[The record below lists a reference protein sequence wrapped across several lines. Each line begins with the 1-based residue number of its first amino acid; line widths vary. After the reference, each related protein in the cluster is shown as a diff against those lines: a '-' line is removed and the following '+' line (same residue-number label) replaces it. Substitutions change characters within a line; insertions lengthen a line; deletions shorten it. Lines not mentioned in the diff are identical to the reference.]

1 MGKKREPGPSDSSAG
16 SPIEGASMVQSSPE
30 PSKKR
35 KRDSKAA
42 AEELEIDVNLPEPP
56 SKKAAR
62 KAKKA
67 KTKPE
72 SSTAGDA
79 AAADGTTTAEAKDG
93 EKQRSAHGIW
103 IGNLPFSCDKTV
115 LRVFFT
121 RQGGIPDD
129 QITRVHMPVPRDAG
143 AAAATGG
150 RPKPANKGF
159 AYVDFGTKEMLDK
172 AIGMSETLMT
182 GRKVL
187 IKDAKSFE
195 GRPERA
201 TRTTDAL
208 GAAAGGDAGGKMGG
222 GGARAGAAAAAANG
236 STKAPSK
243 RVFVGNLGF
252 DVTKD
257 DLETHF
263 AQAGEIED
271 VHMATFED
279 TGKCKGFA
287 WVRFVELDAAEAA
300 VKGFVFKN
308 EAGSDDEDEEDDS
321 DDDEEDDKEEE
332 EEEKA
337 LDSDSSTEQE
347 KPDYKKPAT
356 QKKTKK
362 QKSKKAKK
370 QKKRKWFINRL
381 FGRPLRCEFAED
393 AASRYKKRFGKS
405 TADGAGAGA
414 DPSAPRRSF
423 HGDADAAADG
433 GDAGGARPDFKKRD
447 RSGDK
452 DFRQEQRRKKHVDA
466 RTIRPGAALANAPR
480 ASGAIVEGKGKKI
493 SFD

>member
-1 MGKKREPGPSDSSAG
+1 MGKKREPVSPSDSDSALEAMAQTKTSRDL
-16 SPIEGASMVQSSPE
+16 SPSPD
-30 PSKKR
+30 PSKTSKKR
-35 KRDSKAA
+35 KATEPD

-67 KTKPE
+67 KTKPATE
-72 SSTAGDA
+72 GGVAETE
-79 AAADGTTTAEAKDG
+79 TTTTTGAETKDG
-93 EKQRSAHGIW
+93 DKIRSAHGIW

-121 RQGGIPDD
+121 RQGSIPDD
-129 QITRVHMPVPRDAG
+129 QITRVHMPVPREQGG
-143 AAAATGG
+143 AAPQQPGG
-150 RPKPANKGF
+150 RPKPSNKGF
-159 AYVDFGTKEMLDK
+159 AYVDFATPEALAT
-172 AIGMSETLMT
+172 AIAMSETLMT

-195 GRPERA
+195 GRPEKA
-201 TRTTDAL
+201 TATTNAL
-208 GAAAGGDAGGKMGG
+208 GVAAGGDGTMAAKGRDGRTAGTGGKE
-222 GGARAGAAAAAANG
+222 
-236 STKAPSK
+236 PSK

-252 DVTKD
+252 DVSKD
-257 DLETHF
+257 DLEAHF
-263 AQAGEIED
+263 AQAGEVED

-287 WVRFVELDAAEAA
+287 WVRFVELSAAEAA
-300 VKGFVFKN
+300 VKGFIFKE
-308 EAGSDDEDEEDDS
+308 EAGSDDDEEEAEESAAESSDGDS
-321 DDDEEDDKEEE
+321 DAEG
-332 EEEKA
+332 EKV
-337 LDSDSSTEQE
+337 T
-347 KPDYKKPAT
+347 KPKKA
-356 QKKTKK
+356 
-362 QKSKKAKK
+362 KKAKK

-381 FGRPLRCEFAED
+381 LGRPLRCEFAED

-405 TADGAGAGA
+405 ETTTPRTFNNSAAGGE
-414 DPSAPRRSF
+414 
-423 HGDADAAADG
+423 GITEVADG
-433 GDAGGARPDFKKRD
+433 GKPEFKRRD

-452 DFRQEQRRKKHVDA
+452 DARQEQRRKKHVDA